1 MRRITSFSISGLLLL
16 VLWSTLTVGQ
26 QVSEIVPDTTNR
38 EFKEIANCLKQ
49 SEYFITRNKDSSIY
63 YLILGSE
70 LIKKSELTVAP
81 GLYFEIAR
89 QYHRNNEYR
98 KALEFFTLSSIH
110 AGEINDP
117 LMLVHSG
124 NWAGY
129 IHSQLGES
137 EDAIEILLTS
147 LDIAEKNN
155 ISDYLAETFMML
167 GFAYRDSKDTENA
180 MKYFTAA
187 KESAERTGITGNLA
201 SILGEIGNL
210 QVLSGNIS
218 QGLEYQFQALEMRTK
233 AHDSTL
239 IGYSYNDI
247 ANSYFLNKDYN
258 RAISY
263 FEKSL
268 TLHKQMKNEWA
279 SFYGYINL
287 ASIFSEIK
295 LFTLQKAYLDS
306 AKTLADNLR
315 MKPVYQLYH
324 ENCLQYF
331 ENINDFKEVYI
342 HYKLLTAYSDS
353 LESEEMSRRIAEIT
367 AQYDAERKDREIE
380 QQKIINQKLKL
391 LTFLL
396 VTGIA
401 LLVAVTIL
409 FIRSYIIKKK
419 VNAILEQKN
428 REIIEKNEILQKNSR
443 EIITRRDELQFQ
455 RDEYQKLNATK
466 DKFFS
471 IIAHD
476 LKNPFSGL
484 IGLTDILISDNK
496 SFSEEEL
503 KEVYSDLN
511 QTSRV
516 TFSLLENL
524 LLWARNQTKSLHI
537 EPEIIDA
544 GNLNS
549 EIIALYEKQAKA
561 KNIEINSD
569 DEPGLEYFAD
579 LNMIRT
585 VLRNLVSNALK
596 FTNENGMIS
605 IKGRKE
611 GEYAVISVEDTGIG
625 IDEVGV
631 SKIFRIDVNTS
642 LIGNHHDKGSGLGLI
657 LCKEFVELN
666 GGEITVE
673 STPGKGS
680 IFTFTIPLPEYKS
693 KI

>member
-1 MRRITSFSISGLLLL
+1 MIRRVTSFCIPGLIYLIAGT
-16 VLWSTLTVGQ
+16 SLTAGQ
-26 QVSEIVPDTTNR
+26 QASELVPDTNNR
-38 EFKEIANCLKQ
+38 EYKEIAGCLKQ
-49 SEYFITRNKDSSIY
+49 AEYFITRNKDSSIY
-63 YLILGSE
+63 YLNLGSE
-70 LIKKSELTVAP
+70 ILEKTELKAAP

-89 QYHRNNEYR
+89 LYHRNNEYR
-98 KALEFFTLSSIH
+98 KALGFFNLSSVR
-110 AGEINDP
+110 AGDTDDP
-117 LMLVHSG
+117 GMVVHSG

-147 LDIAEKNN
+147 LDLAEKNN
-155 ISDYLAETFMML
+155 ISDYLAETLMML
-167 GFAYRDSKDTENA
+167 GFAYRDSKDNENA

-187 KESAERTGITGNLA
+187 KEAAESTGIAGNLA

-233 AHDSTL
+233 AHDSIL

-263 FEKSL
+263 FKKSL

-287 ASIFSEIK
+287 ASIFSEIR

-306 AKTLADNLR
+306 AKTLADHLK

-331 ENINDFKEVYI
+331 ENINDYKEVFN

-353 LESEEMSRRIAEIT
+353 LAGEEMSRRIAEIT
-367 AQYDAERKDREIE
+367 ARYDAERKDREIE
-380 QQKIINQKLKL
+380 QQKIINRKLKL

-401 LLVAVTIL
+401 LLVAITIL
-409 FIRSYIIKKK
+409 LIRSYIIKKK

-428 REIIEKNEILQKNSR
+428 REII
-443 EIITRRDELQFQ
+443 TRRDELQFQ
-455 RDEYQKLNATK
+455 RDEYQILNATK

-503 KEVYSDLN
+503 REVYSDLN

-516 TFSLLENL
+516 TYSLLENL
-524 LLWARNQTKSLHI
+524 LLWARSQTKSLHI

-544 GNLNS
+544 GNLTG

-561 KNIEINSD
+561 KNIGITCDTDPE
-569 DEPGLEYFAD
+569 LEFFAD
-579 LNMIRT
+579 PNMIRT

-596 FTNENGMIS
+596 FTDEGGRIS
-605 IKGRKE
+605 IKAGKRGKFAE
-611 GEYAVISVEDTGIG
+611 ISVQDTGTG
-625 IDEVGV
+625 LEKESIDR
-631 SKIFRIDVNTS
+631 IFRIDVNTS
-642 LIGNHHDKGSGLGLI
+642 LIGNHHNKGSGLGLI

-673 STPGKGS
+673 STPGRGS
-680 IFTFTIPLPEYKS
+680 IFTFTVPLPEYKS
-693 KI
+693 TL

>member
-1 MRRITSFSISGLLLL
+1 MRKISALFALAFLLEAGTLNLISGQPI
-16 VLWSTLTVGQ
+16 SG
-26 QVSEIVPDTTNR
+26 IVPDTANR
-38 EFKEIANCLKQ
+38 EYRKLMNCLNR
-49 SEYFITRNKDSSIY
+49 SEYFLTRNKDSSIH
-63 YLILGSE
+63 YLQLCEEMS
-70 LIKKSELTVAP
+70 KKTELTVAP
-81 GLYFEIAR
+81 GLFFEIAR

-98 KALEFFTLSSIH
+98 KALEFFTIASARAEKNND
-110 AGEINDP
+110 AG
-117 LMLVHSG
+117 MLVHSR

-137 EDAIEILLTS
+137 ENAIEILLTS
-147 LDIAEKNN
+147 LDLAEKNN
-155 ISDYLAETFMML
+155 ISDYLTETFMML
-167 GFAYRDSKDTENA
+167 GFAYRDSRDNTNA

-187 KESAERTGITGNLA
+187 KESAERTGRDENMSA
-201 SILGEIGNL
+201 ILGEIGNL
-210 QVLSGNIS
+210 HTEAGNIEE
-218 QGLEYQFQALEMRTK
+218 GLKYQFKALEMRTK
-233 AHDSTL
+233 VNDSTMM
-239 IGYSYNDI
+239 GYSYNDI
-247 ANSYFLNKDYN
+247 ANSYYLKKDYN
-258 RAISY
+258 RAIRY
-263 FEKSL
+263 FEESL
-268 TLHKQMKNEWA
+268 LLHKHMKNEWA
-279 SFYGYINL
+279 SFYSYINL
-287 ASIFSEIK
+287 ASVFSDIRE
-295 LFTLQKAYLDS
+295 FGLQKTYLDS

-331 ENINDFKEVYI
+331 ENINDFKEVYN
-342 HYKLLTAYSDS
+342 HYKLLIAYSDS

-367 AQYDAERKDREIE
+367 ARYDAERKDREIE
-380 QQKIINQKLKL
+380 QQKVINRKLKL

-409 FIRSYIIKKK
+409 LIRYYIIKKK

-443 EIITRRDELQFQ
+443 EILTQRDELQFQ

-516 TFSLLENL
+516 TYSLLENL
-524 LLWARNQTKSLHI
+524 LLWARSQTKSLHI
-537 EPEIIDA
+537 EPEIINA

-561 KNIEINSD
+561 RNIKITCD
-569 DEPGLEYFAD
+569 TEPGLEYIAD

-585 VLRNLVSNALK
+585 VMRNLVSNAVK

-611 GEYAVISVEDTGIG
+611 GKYAAISVEDTGIG
-625 IDEVGV
+625 LDEKSVNQ
-631 SKIFRIDVNTS
+631 IFRIDVNTS

-666 GGEITVE
+666 GGGITVE
-673 STPGKGS
+673 STPEKGS
-680 IFTFTIPLPEYKS
+680 IFTFTVPVPEYKS
-693 KI
+693 TI